1 MKKILLTILLA
12 ASVSANAATV
22 SINGTNYEV
31 NTARGTFKDLATTLQ
46 SQIWWR
52 NQDSANAFAH
62 AFGPG
67 QGNPLFLHQEYLG
80 ILWTGSTYD
89 SASTGLPQFYSTNE
103 QYLFATA
110 KLSQPAPMAEG
121 PIPAVEFWQAPI
133 TAVELSQ
140 VPIPA
145 AAFMFAPALLGFLG
159 LRRRS
164 KQA

>member
-22 SINGTNYEV
+22 NVNGTDYEV
-31 NTARGTFKDLATTLQ
+31 NTVTGTYSDLATILQ
-46 SQIWWR
+46 GQKWW
-52 NQDSANAFAH
+52 NDTNLAESFAL
-62 AFGPG
+62 AFGAG
-67 QGNPLFLHQEYLG
+67 QGNPIFLHDNYG
-80 ILWTGSTYD
+80 FSVSGSTYGGPGVFLSPD
-89 SASTGLPQFYSTNE
+89 VEVLY
-103 QYLFATA
+103 ATA
-110 KLSQPAPMAEG
+110 
-121 PIPAVEFWQAPI
+121 
-133 TAVELSQ
+133 ELSQ